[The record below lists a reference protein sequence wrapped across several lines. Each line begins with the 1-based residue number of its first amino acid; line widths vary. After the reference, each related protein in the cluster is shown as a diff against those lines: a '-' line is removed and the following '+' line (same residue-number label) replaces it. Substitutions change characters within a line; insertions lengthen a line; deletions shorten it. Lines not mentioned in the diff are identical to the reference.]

1 MSIIC
6 SIVINMKLKFFAF
19 FLFVFAGLN
28 SLQAQWK
35 IDTTNVSNGFTG
47 INFESNNIGYGT
59 QASKVY
65 KTTNAGHTW
74 QTIKNSSYSF
84 LEDVVA
90 TSEDS
95 AFAFGT
101 YSYIYF
107 THNSGQT
114 WDSAFFDSTTS
125 FLYAH
130 AFSHNNIW
138 FIGYRF
144 DYTILYKTID
154 GGQTFSQ
161 DTIQGIIGCQDLE
174 VAQNGRIYLAG
185 MKVNFN
191 ARSIVFSDDQG
202 LTWNTLNAV
211 YANQVLDVEVFDK
224 TIMHTGSFGNMYT
237 SLDSGITFFD
247 RSLSQSAAYTKII
260 SDSLAFG
267 FHSGSNYPKIFQSKN
282 IGDTWQNVN
291 IPFTG
296 NISDVEQPY
305 DNYPELIYLSVASYP
320 YLYRYCDEVKLKL
333 NSSLG
338 YILTC
343 GDTTQLNINEQFKTY
358 WSNGDSTTQINLT
371 NPGSYWVIGENI
383 CGNKDTINFQIT
395 QIPIPI
401 KVSNDTVIC
410 EGDSVQLIAKG
421 GNTYSWSPNFAIS
434 STTDSTVFIS
444 PDSSIS
450 YAVLISDSGTQC
462 YRGDTIYIDVISKA
476 QIALD
481 SLEICYA
488 DTVIIE
494 ADSINGY
501 LYDWGFGSFPN
512 IFKVGFLADTT
523 FTNQLEVTSQF
534 GTCSFFD
541 SIYIEV
547 LKPIGLPQKNFK
559 ITSGDTITDTL
570 NIGLLSNITPTIDVL
585 FNPGDSIVSFFPD
598 SATIYILEMIDLSTG
613 CTYFDTISIGIKNT
627 FGLAPKSFIIC
638 SGDTIA
644 DTLMVGFLNSISPT
658 SNVSFNSGNG
668 IINYYPDTTTRYTLE
683 MINLSSGLSYFDTT
697 FITVDTNLISKVAGI
712 AKTSSGANLQGGL
725 AYMIGFNSLD
735 STVFSV
741 DTSIISS
748 NGAFTLQSNL
758 PKYYIKVVPDSTLY
772 QFEIPTYFSNGA
784 TFLQADSLVEQC
796 GPQNIEISTLQGLNT
811 GGSGFI
817 AGNIYKGA
825 GKANQEAFSNLPLLL
840 TDTNY
845 QILRF
850 TSTDTAGYFQ
860 FKELPFG
867 TYFIIGDDARLSNQK
882 PSKLILNIS
891 NPNVLGGVFNIVDG
905 SINLNF
911 VQGFQKFNFKS
922 TINVFPNPTSGKV
935 WVISNQKING
945 LELYNVFGQKIEIPY
960 RNFKNKLTIDFSQQI
975 NGVYFLRMKDEK
987 GISNFKIIKE

>member
-1 MSIIC
+1 MLQLHFMKNLSILIGFLLFI
-6 SIVINMKLKFFAF
+6 STSLK
-19 FLFVFAGLN
+19 
-28 SLQAQWK
+28 AQWSA
-35 IDTTNVSNGFTG
+35 DTTNVSNGFTG

-74 QTIKNSSYSF
+74 QTVKNSSYSF

-90 TSEDS
+90 TSEDT

-114 WDSAFFDSTTS
+114 WDSAYFDSTTS

-144 DYTILYKTID
+144 DYTILYKTMD
-154 GGQTFSQ
+154 GGQTFTQ

-174 VAQNGRIYLAG
+174 VAKNGRIYLAG
-185 MKVNFN
+185 MKINFN
-191 ARSIVFSDDQG
+191 DRSIVYSDDQG

-224 TIMHTGSFGNMYT
+224 TIMHSGSFGKMYT
-237 SLDSGITFFD
+237 SIDSGATFFD

-282 IGDTWQNVN
+282 VGDSWQNVN

-305 DNYPELIYLSVASYP
+305 DNYPELVYLSVASYP
-320 YLYRYCDEVKLKL
+320 YLYRYCGEVKLKL

-338 YILTC
+338 YNLTC
-343 GDTTQLNINEQFKTY
+343 GDTTQLNVNKQFKTY

-462 YRGDTIYIDVISKA
+462 YRGDTIYIDVVPKA
-476 QIALD
+476 QITLD
-481 SLEICYA
+481 SIQICYA

-501 LYDWGFGSFPN
+501 QYHWGFGSFPN
-512 IFKVGFLADTT
+512 LFRIGFLADTT
-523 FTNQLEVTSQF
+523 LTTHLEVTSQF
-534 GTCSFFD
+534 GNCSFLD

-547 LKPIGLPQKNFK
+547 LKPIGLPLKTFNIF
-559 ITSGDTITDTL
+559 SGDTITDTL
-570 NIGLLSNITPTIDVL
+570 NIGILSNISPTLDVL
-585 FNPGDSIVSFFPD
+585 FIPGDSILSFFPD
-598 SATIYILEMIDLSTG
+598 SASVYSLEMIDKVTG

-627 FGLAPKSFIIC
+627 FGLPPKHFSTC
-638 SGDTIA
+638 PGDTIT
-644 DTLMVGFLNSISPT
+644 DTLMVGYLNNITPFT
-658 SNVSFNSGNG
+658 KVIFTSGNG
-668 IINYYPDTTTRYTLE
+668 VINFFPDTSTRYILE
-683 MINLSSGLSYFDTT
+683 MVNLSSGINYLDTT
-697 FITVDTNLISKVAGI
+697 YIDVDTNLVSTVSGI
-712 AKTSSGANLQGGL
+712 AKSNSGNNLQGGL
-725 AYMIGFNSLD
+725 AYMIGFNPID
-735 STVFSV
+735 STVFSE
-741 DTSIISS
+741 DTSLISS
-748 NGAFTLQSNL
+748 NGTFTLHSNL
-758 PKYYIKVVPDSTLY
+758 PKYYIKVVPDSSLHP
-772 QFEIPTYFSNGA
+772 FEIPTYFSNGA
-784 TFLQADSLVEQC
+784 TFLQADSLEEQC
-796 GPQNIEISTLQGLNT
+796 GPQTIEISTLQGLNT

-825 GKANQEAFSNLPLLL
+825 GKAKKEAFSNLPLLL
-840 TDTNY
+840 TDTNF
-845 QILRF
+845 QILRYN
-850 TSTDTAGYFQ
+850 STDTAGS
-860 FKELPFG
+860 FKFKNLPFG
-867 TYFIIGDDARLSNQK
+867 VYFIMGDDARLSNQT
-882 PSKLILNIS
+882 PTKLTIDNDNSNIT
-891 NPNVLGGVFNIVDG
+891 GGVFNIVNG

-911 VQGFQKFNFKS
+911 VQGFDGFYNKS
-922 TINVFPNPTSGKV
+922 IINLFPNPTADKV
-935 WVISNQKING
+935 WVMANQKIIN
-945 LELYNVFGQKIEIPY
+945 LEVYNVFGQNLLLKVENYSNSKSFSLKQYPNAIYFINVY
-960 RNFKNKLTIDFSQQI
+960 TNKGKQTFKVFKN
-975 NGVYFLRMKDEK
+975 
-987 GISNFKIIKE
+987 